1 MLRRRKVSRKF
12 IRGDKERLEE
22 RRKFLSSRG
31 GQQSQRGIVNDI
43 TEEEEEEDAED
54 DIENNPKVIVG
65 WLSVGNE
72 NPIERLRSLGKI
84 N

>member
-43 TEEEEEEDAED
+43 TEEEEKEDAED
-54 DIENNPKVIVG
+54 DIEINPKDKTVG
-65 WLSVGNE
+65 YE

>member
-1 MLRRRKVSRKF
+1 MRRRKVSRKF

-31 GQQSQRGIVNDI
+31 GQQSQRRIANDI
-43 TEEEEEEDAED
+43 TEEEEVEKEEEAKD
-54 DIENNPKVIVG
+54 DIEMHPKDVTVG
-65 WLSVGNE
+65 YE